1 MWKSTKCIHF
11 CFLLDFFSKKKSK
24 SIPRLSKVN
33 WEIDSCVFFTH
44 SCAAILLLWGDTM
57 NKATLIKRLK
67 KKHLIWNSLFQK
79 IVESVT
85 ITVGRRQAGRAGTV
99 TEKLISW
106 SSDSRWPQET
116 GPGWATEASKPIPND
131 KPPSTSPHSR
141 TLSKQIHK
149 VEQRSE
155 TYKSVGTEEPRCCE
169 ALPSLYTVKE
179 TQRAE
184 RASFPI

>member
-85 ITVGRRQAGRAGTV
+85 ITVGRRQAGRWNSNWKADILIFRQQV
-99 TEKLISW
+99 TPRDWSW
-106 SSDSRWPQET
+106 LGNWSFKAHPQ
-116 GPGWATEASKPIPND
+116 WQ
-131 KPPSTSPHSR
+131 TSFNKS
-141 TLSKQIHK
+141 TLSNSFQTDT
-149 VEQRSE
+149 QS
-155 TYKSVGTEEPRCCE
+155 GT
-169 ALPSLYTVKE
+169 K
-179 TQRAE
+179 
-184 RASFPI
+184 IWNI